1 MEIIAAIVTLL
12 IGIGTSVIFGNWIN
26 WWSAGAVFAVATMG
40 RELVFMSYWL
50 LFLITFCWSDELQTG

>member
-40 RELVFMSYWL
+40 I
-50 LFLITFCWSDELQTG
+50 LFAIRRSNKK

>member
-26 WWSAGAVFAVATMG
+26 WWSAGAVFAVATIG
-40 RELVFMSYWL
+40 NFI
-50 LFLITFCWSDELQTG
+50 LFAIRLSNKK

>member
-1 MEIIAAIVTLL
+1 MEIIAAIVTLF

-40 RELVFMSYWL
+40 TFI
-50 LFLITFCWSDELQTG
+50 LFAIRRSNKK

>member
-40 RELVFMSYWL
+40 TFI
-50 LFLITFCWSDELQTG
+50 LFAIRHSNKK